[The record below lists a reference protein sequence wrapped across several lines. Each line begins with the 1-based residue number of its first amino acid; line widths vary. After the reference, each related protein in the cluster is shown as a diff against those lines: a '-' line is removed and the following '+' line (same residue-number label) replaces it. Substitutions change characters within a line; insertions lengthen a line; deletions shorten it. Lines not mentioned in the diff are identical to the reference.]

1 MFQQRRDSMRS
12 RARRA
17 PAPKALRRLK
27 RDRASAILG
36 QRDEFGFARYL
47 VEALRL
53 PVGLGLFKPLRTA
66 CDEVPPDLACPD
78 RFAAKQH
85 QVRVLRSEEHTSELQ
100 SLMRISYAV
109 FCLKNKKNK
118 IEN

>member
-47 VEALRL
+47 VEALRI

-66 CDEVPPDLACPD
+66 CDAVPPDLACPD
-78 RFAAKQH
+78 RIAAKKH
-85 QVRVLRSEEHTSELQ
+85 QVRALFRTKRAGSIASADRHIAFRKLTL
-100 SLMRISYAV
+100 IYHDAD
-109 FCLKNKKNK
+109 
-118 IEN
+118 

>member
-66 CDEVPPDLACPD
+66 CDEVPPDLA
-78 RFAAKQH
+78 
-85 QVRVLRSEEHTSELQ
+85 RSEEHTSELQ

-109 FCLKNKKNK
+109 FCLKKKN
-118 IEN
+118 